1 MSDDKTEVLFDRNLI
16 SLSER
21 YEIRDWTNSL
31 GVTEAELRDAVEAV
45 GPSADKVREYLAS
58 Q

>member
-1 MSDDKTEVLFDRNLI
+1 MSDDKTEVVFDRNFI

-31 GVTEAELRDAVEAV
+31 GVTEAELREAVEAV

-58 Q
+58 H